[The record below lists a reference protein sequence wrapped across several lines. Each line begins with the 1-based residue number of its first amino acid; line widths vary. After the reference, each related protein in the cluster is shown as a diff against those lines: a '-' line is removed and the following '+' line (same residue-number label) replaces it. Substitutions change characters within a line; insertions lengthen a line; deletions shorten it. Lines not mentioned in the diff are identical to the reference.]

1 MKFRSSKTWVFKMT
15 LRELKSLQKRIERL
29 RSKRARLR
37 SEAQKVT
44 PSLSGMPP
52 SDNGSDKVGT
62 AVAQIADISAEIDA
76 LTAEYQVHINRLSR
90 EQFVENCIFLR
101 IVKRMSWCRIAFELT
116 GRADT
121 ADSIRM
127 KSFRHKW

>member
-1 MKFRSSKTWVFKMT
+1 MT
-15 LRELKSLQKRIERL
+15 LSELKSLQKRIERL

-44 PSLSGMPP
+44 PTLSGMPP
-52 SDNGSDKVGT
+52 SDSGSDKVGE

-76 LTAEYQVHINRLSR
+76 LTAEYNSHVSRLSR
-90 EQFVENCIFLR
+90 DKFVENCIFLR
-101 IVKRMSWCRIAFELT
+101 LVKRMSWRRVAFEVT

-121 ADSIRM
+121 EQSIIKRCQRY
-127 KSFRHKW
+127 FW

>member
-1 MKFRSSKTWVFKMT
+1 MT
-15 LRELKSLQKRIERL
+15 LSELKSLQKRIERL

-101 IVKRMSWCRIAFELT
+101 MVKRMSWRRIAFEVT
-116 GRADT
+116 GRSDT
-121 ADSIRM
+121 EYSIKMRCY
-127 KSFRHKW
+127 RYRW